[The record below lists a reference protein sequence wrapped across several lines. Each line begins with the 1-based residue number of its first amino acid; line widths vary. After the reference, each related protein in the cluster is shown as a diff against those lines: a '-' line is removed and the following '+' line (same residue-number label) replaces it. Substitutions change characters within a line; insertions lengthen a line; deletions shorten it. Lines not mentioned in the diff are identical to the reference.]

1 MPRRART
8 SRLLSLLAFA
18 PTLALPAPA
27 PSFAAE
33 PPAAVGSGRQDA
45 EQALIKETLADGVYL
60 FRAPQ
65 ALDRWTATNVVVI
78 VNQDDV
84 TVFDSFTLPA
94 TARLAIA
101 EIRALTAKPVRTL
114 INSHWHM
121 DHWSGND
128 EFRQAFPGI
137 QIIATAETRGYMTRM
152 GSAFLIDG
160 TRASLGRA
168 REALATAVKTGHT
181 SDGTPLTAQRRREQE
196 QEIEQTARFV
206 DDVTAIPRV
215 LPDVAFRDEL
225 TFWRGSREFRL
236 FSMAGDATGSA
247 VLYLPAERILVT
259 GDVLVSPPDGQGP
272 PPWTT
277 NSYAIAPW
285 LASLRRLEAFDA
297 AVIVPGQG
305 PAMRDRTYLRLTVQ
319 LFAGVVGGVQRALER
334 GVYRADD
341 IVAAVDVDA
350 IGRQYPKAE
359 VGPGTPFAAVV
370 GRLVRKAAQEALDGI
385 VK

>member
-1 MPRRART
+1 MRRPT
-8 SRLLSLLAFA
+8 PVCCLLSLLA
-18 PTLALPAPA
+18 LAVGPPA
-27 PSFAAE
+27 PSFAAG
-33 PPAAVGSGRQDA
+33 PAAVAAPLGQDA
-45 EQALIKETLADGVYL
+45 EPALIKETLADGVYL

-65 ALDRWTATNVVVI
+65 GLDRWTATNVVVV

-101 EIRALTAKPVRTL
+101 EIRALTPKPVRTL

-128 EFRQAFPGI
+128 EFRKAFPGI

-160 TRASLGRA
+160 TRAGLARS
-168 REALATAVKTGHT
+168 REALATAVKTGRL
-181 SDGTPLTAQRRREQE
+181 SDGTALTEERRRQQE
-196 QEIEQTARFV
+196 QEIAETARFV
-206 DDVTAIPRV
+206 DDVAAIPRV

-225 TFWRGSREFRL
+225 TFWRGTREFRL
-236 FSMAGDATGSA
+236 FSLTGDATGSA
-247 VLYLPAERILVT
+247 VLYLPAEQILVT
-259 GDVLVSPPDGQGP
+259 GDVLVSPPDGDGP

-297 AVIVPGQG
+297 RVIVPGQG
-305 PAMRDRTYLRLTVQ
+305 PAMRDPTYLRLTVQ
-319 LFAGVVGGVQRALER
+319 LFAGIVDGVQRALER
-334 GVYRADD
+334 GIYKADD
-341 IVAAVDVDA
+341 IVAAVNLDA
-350 IGRQYPKAE
+350 IGRQYPQGRT
-359 VGPGTPFAAVV
+359 GPDTPFGSVV
-370 GRLVRKAAQEALDGI
+370 ARLVRKAAQEALDGI

>member
-1 MPRRART
+1 VA
-8 SRLLSLLAFA
+8 A
-18 PTLALPAPA
+18 P
-27 PSFAAE
+27 
-33 PPAAVGSGRQDA
+33 VGQDA
-45 EQALIKETLADGVYL
+45 GPSLIKDVLADGVYL

-65 ALDRWTATNVVVI
+65 ALDRWTATNVVVV

-101 EIRALTAKPVRTL
+101 EIRALTPKPVRTL

-128 EFRQAFPGI
+128 EFRKAFPGI

-160 TRASLGRA
+160 TRAGLTRS
-168 REALATAVKTGHT
+168 REALATAIRTGRQ
-181 SDGTPLTAQRRREQE
+181 SDGTALTEERRRRQE
-196 QEIEQTARFV
+196 REIDETSRFV
-206 DDVTAIPRV
+206 DEVTAIPRV

-236 FSMAGDATGSA
+236 FSMTGDATGSA

-285 LASLRRLEAFDA
+285 LASLRRLDAFDA

-305 PAMRDRTYLRLTVQ
+305 PAMRDGTYLRLTVR
-319 LFAGVVGGVQRALER
+319 LFAGIVEGVQRALER
-334 GVYRADD
+334 GVYKADD
-341 IVAAVDVDA
+341 IVAAVNLDA
-350 IGRQYPKAE
+350 IGRQYPKGQ
-359 VGPGTPFAAVV
+359 VGPATPFATVV
-370 GRLVRKAAQEALDGI
+370 ARLVRKAAQEALDGI
-385 VK
+385 AK